1 MLRGKWTLPV
11 TMVVVFCYGACGS
24 MEVVVVAA
32 PELVRNAPE
41 ARPCI
46 FPAQGHRKPLAE
58 HDGTGAI
65 GLELAAS
72 QG

>member
-1 MLRGKWTLPV
+1 MKLRGQWTLPV
-11 TMVVVFCYGACGS
+11 TVQFANGGCSSV
-24 MEVVVVAA
+24 EVEVAAA

-46 FPAQGHRKPLAE
+46 FPVQGHREPLAE
-58 HDGTGAI
+58 HDGTRAI
-65 GLELAAS
+65 GLELAVS

>member
-1 MLRGKWTLPV
+1 
-11 TMVVVFCYGACGS
+11 
-24 MEVVVVAA
+24 MEVEVAAA

-46 FPAQGHRKPLAE
+46 FPVQGHREPLAE

-65 GLELAAS
+65 GLELAVS

>member
-1 MLRGKWTLPV
+1 
-11 TMVVVFCYGACGS
+11 
-24 MEVVVVAA
+24 MEVVVAAA

-46 FPAQGHRKPLAE
+46 FPVQGHRKPLAE
-58 HDGTGAI
+58 HDGTGAV
-65 GLELAAS
+65 GLELAVS

>member
-1 MLRGKWTLPV
+1 
-11 TMVVVFCYGACGS
+11 

-46 FPAQGHRKPLAE
+46 FPVQDHRKPLAE

-65 GLELAAS
+65 GLQLAVS